1 MAPLIMHAEKTV
13 TIIMH
18 HSRLQRLVTA
28 HHRPKVTVI
37 RVSARRQDW
46 AAQAQDII
54 QPRLRSGA
62 TGQLEKLAGYRRMI
76 QLSLIQA

>member
-1 MAPLIMHAEKTV
+1 MHAEKTV

-37 RVSARRQDW
+37 RVSARQDW

>member
-1 MAPLIMHAEKTV
+1 MSGVARHQYRLIGVNMAPLIMHAEKTV

-37 RVSARRQDW
+37 RVSARQDW
-46 AAQAQDII
+46 AAQVLAQDII
-54 QPRLRSGA
+54 QP
-62 TGQLEKLAGYRRMI
+62 
-76 QLSLIQA
+76 

>member
-1 MAPLIMHAEKTV
+1 MHAEKTV

-37 RVSARRQDW
+37 RVSARQVW

-54 QPRLRSGA
+54 QPRLRSEA

-76 QLSLIQA
+76 QLSLI